1 MPRPS
6 RFVLPGHPHHLL
18 QRGNNRNPI
27 FFHEDDYRFFLKS
40 LQTASARYGCHI
52 HAYVLMT
59 NHLHL
64 LVSPETE
71 DGLARLM
78 QSVGRR
84 YVPYINQRY
93 QRTGTLWEGR
103 YRAVLLET
111 ERYVLACHRYI
122 ELNPVRAQMVQ
133 HPADYVWSSYHH
145 HATGAP
151 DALVHDHAL
160 YTALGPDTASRCSAY
175 EALCTEALAVETLQA
190 IRDGTNTGWVL
201 GDAQF
206 ASQVEATLHRRV
218 RPAARGGY
226 RPGAG
231 RPQKRTL
238 ESHSYGKGKA
248 HDRKINRV

>member
-18 QRGNNRNPI
+18 QRGNNRNAI
-27 FFHEDDYRFFLKS
+27 FFHEDDYTFFLKS
-40 LQTASARYGCHI
+40 LRLASIRYGCHI

-59 NHLHL
+59 NHIHL

-71 DGLARLM
+71 GSLARLM
-78 QSVGRR
+78 QSIGRR

-103 YRAVLLET
+103 YRAVLLER
-111 ERYVLACHRYI
+111 EPYVLACHRYI

-145 HATGAP
+145 HTTGAP
-151 DALVHDHAL
+151 DPLVHDHAL

-175 EALCTEALAVETLQA
+175 EALCAETLAAETVQA
-190 IRDGTNTGWVL
+190 LRDATNTGWVL
-201 GDAQF
+201 GNAQF
-206 ASQVEATLHRRV
+206 TSQVEATLHRRV
-218 RPAARGGY
+218 RPAARGGGY

-231 RPQKRTL
+231 RPPKKTL
-238 ESHSYGKGKA
+238 GSDLHRPEENA
-248 HDRKINRV
+248 

>member
-18 QRGNNRNPI
+18 QRGNNRNAV
-27 FFHEDDYRFFLKS
+27 FFHKEDYQFFLKS
-40 LQTASARYGCHI
+40 LQAASARYNCQI

-59 NHLHL
+59 NHIHL
-64 LVSPETE
+64 LVSPATA

-78 QSVGRR
+78 QSIGRR

-93 QRTGTLWEGR
+93 QRSGTLWEGR

-111 ERYVLACHRYI
+111 ARYVLACQRYI
-122 ELNPVRAQMVQ
+122 ELNPVRAQIVQ
-133 HPADYVWSSYHH
+133 RAADYVWSSYRH
-145 HATGAP
+145 HALGAP
-151 DALVHDHAL
+151 DALVHDHTL

-175 EALCTEALAVETLQA
+175 QALCTEALAVETMQA
-190 IRDGTNTGWVL
+190 IRDATNTGWVL
-201 GDAQF
+201 GDTSF
-206 ASQVEATLHRRV
+206 TSQVEKILHRRV

-238 ESHSYGKGKA
+238 ESNPHIQGKV
-248 HDRKINRV
+248 HEHNIHRV